1 MELYDIIGSCTVG
14 VLNNQFII
22 DPSNVEIL
30 NCNATI
36 TVGYMKSMNV
46 YYYYYYLIQQ
56 ITYYSQEGTLSSSES
71 ENGMILC
78 LDGCKIICNLLRQ
91 SIIEY
96 TLQKINQK

>member
-1 MELYDIIGSCTVG
+1 MDVYIYLLLLYNLIAEISAAISCASLALIDTGMELYDIIGSCTVG

-46 YYYYYYLIQQ
+46 YYYYYYLI
-56 ITYYSQEGTLSSSES
+56 
-71 ENGMILC
+71 
-78 LDGCKIICNLLRQ
+78 
-91 SIIEY
+91 
-96 TLQKINQK
+96 